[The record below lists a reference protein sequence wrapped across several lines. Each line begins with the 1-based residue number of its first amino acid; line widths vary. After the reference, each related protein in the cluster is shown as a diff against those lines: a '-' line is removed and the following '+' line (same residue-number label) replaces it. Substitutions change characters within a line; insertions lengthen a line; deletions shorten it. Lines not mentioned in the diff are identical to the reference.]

1 MPSQKD
7 YLDGESQL
15 VPNSLRVYRHF
26 LVSTH
31 TEGMRSVST
40 RGLRRSYQPRSNP
53 VLTAM
58 NHKSSEYSDMEPGG
72 VAKATCRR
80 SGQYAWWYQ
89 GDQTTKMPPVGHQ
102 DIPNVHC
109 TCGFYAHYHQAT
121 DFYED
126 TAWTWAPDL
135 RYDEID
141 YMLADHG
148 SVGFVEPHIMV
159 RAVVEVTGT
168 VVMGSRGVR
177 AEKMKI
183 VAFAIDWDK
192 YLSIREVMLQEEPIE
207 ISTFA
212 DRDPVYLPNRR
223 VETRFVR
230 GEPTTQVRATSEKA
244 VIEVAE
250 EVGAKFYRSVSDMY
264 AEHPEP
270 DLSGL
275 GIEPAPS
282 PVELESP
289 WSGWQSPSPF
299 VSHLNRMRSS
309 FQAQQVTYAATQKAI
324 ADLQQALKGI
334 LDATEAATAP
344 APPRAKP
351 RGMPDRVWQAL
362 EAKRNKP
369 APPGSGIDR
378 RKKKP

>member
-1 MPSQKD
+1 
-7 YLDGESQL
+7 
-15 VPNSLRVYRHF
+15 
-26 LVSTH
+26 
-31 TEGMRSVST
+31 
-40 RGLRRSYQPRSNP
+40 
-53 VLTAM
+53 
-58 NHKSSEYSDMEPGG
+58 
-72 VAKATCRR
+72 
-80 SGQYAWWYQ
+80 
-89 GDQTTKMPPVGHQ
+89 
-102 DIPNVHC
+102 
-109 TCGFYAHYHQAT
+109 
-121 DFYED
+121 
-126 TAWTWAPDL
+126 
-135 RYDEID
+135 
-141 YMLADHG
+141 MLADHG

-282 PVELESP
+282 PVELEDP